1 MHMNTTMKEGF
12 DLAMMKGLKKWRLF
26 SLLAALTIFLSG
38 CGEEYLSTLTPA
50 GQVGRDQFNL
60 LLLASAIMTFVVI
73 VVVIIYVLALV
84 KFRRKKVGENV
95 IPKQVEGSHTL
106 EVIWTVIPILL
117 LIVLA
122 VPTVIYTYKHA
133 DVAAMDHVDADGNKT
148 AVTVNVTAKLY
159 WWEFEYPDLGVV
171 TAQELV
177 VPTGEKVYFNLKAAD
192 VKHSFWI
199 PAAGGK
205 MDTNVENVNQFYLE
219 FDKESAGLKDGV
231 FYGKCAELCGPS
243 HALMD
248 FKVKTLNR
256 DDFNAWVEAAKT
268 TEAVADGELATQGE
282 EIFNTSC
289 IACHATSAAGTAG
302 GVGPNLATF
311 GDRNRVAGFMDHTE
325 EDLKNWISDPQK
337 YKPGNLMP
345 QPKQL
350 NNGEDFS
357 EEQLDAL
364 AEYLMGLSIEK

>member
-50 GQVGRDQFNL
+50 GEVGRDQFNL
-60 LLLASAIMTFVVI
+60 LLLSSAIMALVII
-73 VVVIIYVLALV
+73 VVVVIYVLALV
-84 KFRRKKVGENV
+84 KFRRSKVGENV

-106 EVIWTVIPILL
+106 EIVWTVIPILL
-117 LIVLA
+117 LLVLA
-122 VPTVIYTYKHA
+122 VPTVYLTYKHA
-133 DVAAMDHVDADGNKT
+133 DVSGAEEVDAEGNKT

-159 WWEFEYPDLGVV
+159 WWEFEYPDLGIV

-177 VPTGEKVYFNLKAAD
+177 VPTNENVYFNLKSAD

-199 PAAGGK
+199 PTAGGK
-205 MDTNVENVNQFYLE
+205 LDTNVENVNHFYLE
-219 FDKESAGLKDGV
+219 FEKESAGLEQGV

-256 DDFNAWVEAAKT
+256 TDFDAWVASVKAAEHVPST
-268 TEAVADGELATQGE
+268 DLAKQGE
-282 EIFNTSC
+282 EIFNSSC

-302 GVGPNLATF
+302 SVGPNLGTF
-311 GDRNRVAGFMDHTE
+311 GDRNRVAGFMDHDVE
-325 EDLKNWISDPQK
+325 NLKNWINDPQS

-345 QPKQL
+345 QPETI
-350 NNGEDFS
+350 NNGNKFS
-357 EEQLDAL
+357 DEQLDAL
-364 AEYLMGLSIEK
+364 AEYLMGLSVEK

>member
-1 MHMNTTMKEGF
+1 
-12 DLAMMKGLKKWRLF
+12 MMKGLKKWRLF

-50 GQVGRDQFNL
+50 GEVGRDQFNL
-60 LLLASAIMTFVVI
+60 LLLTTAIMALVII
-73 VVVIIYVLALV
+73 VVVVIYLLAIV
-84 KFRRKKVGENV
+84 KFRRSKLGEDF

-106 EVIWTVIPILL
+106 EMIWTIIPILL
-117 LIVLA
+117 LILIA
-122 VPTVIYTYKHA
+122 VPTVYYTYKHA
-133 DVAAMDHVDADGNKT
+133 DVSAMEEVDEAGNKT

-159 WWEFEYPDLGVV
+159 WWEFEYPDLGIV

-177 VPTGEKVYFNLKAAD
+177 IPTNEKVYFNLTAAE

-199 PAAGGK
+199 PTAGGK

-248 FKVKTLNR
+248 FKVKTVDR
-256 DDFNAWVEAAKT
+256 ATFNAWAESMKT
-268 TEAVADGELATQGE
+268 TVPVAEGELATQGE

-289 IACHATSAAGTAG
+289 IACHATSADGSAG
-302 GVGPNLATF
+302 GMGPNLASF
-311 GDRNRVAGFMDHTE
+311 GDRNRVAGFMKHDVE
-325 EDLKNWISDPQK
+325 NLKNWINDPQK
-337 YKPGNLMP
+337 YKPGNIMP
-345 QPKQL
+345 QPETL
-350 NNGEDFS
+350 NNGEKFN

-364 AEYLMGLSIEK
+364 AEYLMGLSVEK

>member
-1 MHMNTTMKEGF
+1 
-12 DLAMMKGLKKWRLF
+12 MMKGLKKWRLF

-50 GQVGRDQFNL
+50 GQVGRDQYNL
-60 LLLASAIMTFVVI
+60 LLLSSAIMALVI
-73 VVVIIYVLALV
+73 LVVVIIYVLALV
-84 KFRRKKVGENV
+84 KFRRSKVGENV

-106 EVIWTVIPILL
+106 EIIWTVIPIILL
-117 LIVLA
+117 LILA
-122 VPTVIYTYKHA
+122 VPTVAYTYKHA
-133 DVAAMDHVDADGNKT
+133 DVAGMSEVNEEGNKT

-159 WWEFEYPDLGVV
+159 WWEFEYPDLGIV

-177 VPTGEKVYFNLKAAD
+177 VPTNEKVYFNLKAAD

-199 PAAGGK
+199 PTAGGK

-248 FKVKTLNR
+248 FKVKTLDR
-256 DDFNAWVEAAKT
+256 KDFDAWVESAKS
-268 TEAVADGELATQGE
+268 TEHVAQGDLATQGE

-302 GVGPNLATF
+302 SMGPNLGTF
-311 GDRNRVAGFMDHTE
+311 GDRNRVAGFMDHDKE
-325 EDLKNWISDPQK
+325 NLKAWINDPQS
-337 YKPGNLMP
+337 YKPGNVMP
-345 QPKQL
+345 QPEAI
-350 NNGEDFS
+350 NNGDKFS

-364 AEYLMGLSIEK
+364 AEYLMGLSVEK